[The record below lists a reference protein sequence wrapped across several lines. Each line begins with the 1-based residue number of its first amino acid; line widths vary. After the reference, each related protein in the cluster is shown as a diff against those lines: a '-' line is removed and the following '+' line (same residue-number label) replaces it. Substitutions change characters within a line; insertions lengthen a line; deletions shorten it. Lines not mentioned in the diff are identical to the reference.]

1 MTDALQAISG
11 SPVSP
16 EGLQPN
22 NRTTTITHDEFLT
35 LLIAELENQ
44 DPLAPMS
51 SQDMASQLA
60 QFGSLERLYSIDR
73 LIGEGLNIDLVMS
86 QAINNT
92 MAASLIGMELVAVG
106 DSTVLKGGEANLHFV
121 LADPAAEVTITIL
134 DEAGQV
140 VRAIR
145 REDLLDGEQVVVW
158 NGTDSSGRSLPDG
171 VYSFTITASDA
182 DGNAVNA
189 ITTASGVITGVSYE
203 TGVAILL
210 VGDLEF
216 PMGNVISIRIPEG

>member
-1 MTDALQAISG
+1 MTDALQAIGG
-11 SPVSP
+11 SLVSP

-22 NRTTTITHDEFLT
+22 DRTTAITHDEFLT

-73 LIGEGLNIDLVMS
+73 QIGESLNVDLVMS

-92 MAASLIGMELVAVG
+92 MAASLIGRELVAVG
-106 DSTVLKGGEANLHFV
+106 DSTVLKGGQANLNFV
-121 LADPAAEVTITIL
+121 LEDPAAEVTITIL

-145 REDLLDGEQVVVW
+145 REDLLDGEQVIVW

-189 ITTASGVITGVSYE
+189 ITTVSGVITGVSYE

-210 VGDLEF
+210 VDDREF

>member
-1 MTDALQAISG
+1 MVDAAQAIGG

-16 EGLQPN
+16 GGLQPSD
-22 NRTTTITHDEFLT
+22 RTTTITHDEFLT

-60 QFGSLERLYSIDR
+60 QFGSLERLYSIDQQ
-73 LIGEGLNIDLVMS
+73 LGESLDVDLVMN

-92 MAASLIGMELVAVG
+92 MAASLIGKELVAVG
-106 DSTVLKGGEANLHFV
+106 DSAVLNGGQANLHFV
-121 LADPAAEVTITIL
+121 LEDPAAEVTITIL

-140 VRAIR
+140 VRTIGSNN
-145 REDLLDGEQVVVW
+145 LLGGEQTVVW
-158 NGTDSSGRSLPDG
+158 NGTDSSGRSMSDG
-171 VYSFTITASDA
+171 VYRFTITASDA
-182 DGNAVNA
+182 DGNPINA
-189 ITTASGVITGVSYE
+189 ITTASGIITGVSYE

>member
-1 MTDALQAISG
+1 MVDAAQAIGG

-22 NRTTTITHDEFLT
+22 NRATTITHDEFLT
-35 LLIAELENQ
+35 LLICELENQ

-51 SQDMASQLA
+51 IQEMASQLA

-73 LIGEGLNIDLVMS
+73 QIGESLNVDLVMS

-92 MAASLIGMELVAVG
+92 MAASLIGRELLAVG
-106 DSTVLKGGEANLHFV
+106 DSIVLKSGEANLNFV

-134 DEAGQV
+134 DEDGQV

-158 NGTDSSGRSLPDG
+158 NGTDSSGQSLPDG

-189 ITTASGVITGVSYE
+189 ITTASGIITGVSYE

-210 VGDLEF
+210 VGDREF